1 MGLCRSLEGQML
13 QLRHSNDANTGE
25 SHNQP
30 DKSTKLNT
38 KLAFGHTNIKIN
50 DFHLT
55 QTKCPQN
62 NE

>member
-30 DKSTKLNT
+30 DKSTKLTT

-50 DFHLT
+50 DFHT
-55 QTKCPQN
+55 DQMPSKQ
-62 NE
+62 